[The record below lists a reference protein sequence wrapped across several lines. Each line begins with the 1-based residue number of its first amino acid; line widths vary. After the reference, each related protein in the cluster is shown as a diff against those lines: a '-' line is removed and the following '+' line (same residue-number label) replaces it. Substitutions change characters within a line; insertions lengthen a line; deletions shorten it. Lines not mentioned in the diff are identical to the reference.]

1 MKIKE
6 GKILHAFA
14 KKIWHYNRSLTGEGT
29 RETLIKIKNINSELK
44 IKSIKSGTKVFDWTI
59 PPEWIIDE
67 AFINSIIFSY
77 FFSIT
82 VDTGR
87 YSR

>member
-6 GKILHAFA
+6 GKILHTFA

-29 RETLIKIKNINSELK
+29 RETLKKIKNINSGLK

-59 PPEWIIDE
+59 PLEWIIDE
-67 AFINSIIFSY
+67 AFI
-77 FFSIT
+77 
-82 VDTGR
+82 
-87 YSR
+87 